1 MKRYAIISIFFVC
14 LFSMVVTGSNAQPIP
29 RFVDND
35 DGTVTDTANGLM
47 WLKTTPSPILKHAV
61 TWFEAKKECEELA
74 FAGYNDWRLPTIK
87 EWKTIIDNKYQS
99 PALIEPNPFQNVI
112 VQLAYWSASEYAIG
126 ADNECGPGECALHSY
141 VVQLYYGQVKI
152 QSKVT
157 RAFVWP
163 VRSIKKLVKTT
174 VIEHKNR

>member
-1 MKRYAIISIFFVC
+1 MI
-14 LFSMVVTGSNAQPIP
+14 VTGSNAQTDP

-47 WLKTTPSPILKHAV
+47 WLKATPSPILKHAV
-61 TWFEAKKECEELA
+61 TWFEAKKECENME

-112 VQLAYWSASEYAIG
+112 VQLAYWSASEYAHG
-126 ADNECGPGECALHSY
+126 ADNECGPERCALHSY

-163 VRSIKKLVKTT
+163 VRSIKRMVKTT
-174 VIEHKNR
+174 VIKRKNK

>member
-1 MKRYAIISIFFVC
+1 MKRYVIISMFFVC
-14 LFSMVVTGSNAQPIP
+14 LFSMVITVTNAQPDP

-47 WLKTTPSPILKHAV
+47 WVKSTPSALFKHAV
-61 TWFEAKKECEELA
+61 TWFEAKKESENME

-87 EWKTIIDNKYQS
+87 EWKTIIDTKYQF
-99 PALIEPNPFQNVI
+99 PALIEPNPFENVI
-112 VQLAYWSASEYAIG
+112 VQLAYWSASEYSHG
-126 ADNECGPGECALHSY
+126 SDKECGQAGCARHSY
-141 VVQLYYGQVKI
+141 VVQLYFGRVKI

-163 VRSIKKLVKTT
+163 VRSIKKLARTNVVEPEK
-174 VIEHKNR
+174 